1 MSGFIVVI
9 PARMHSTRLPGKML
23 LDVCGLPLIVRTAKR
38 ARLTQASQVIVA
50 TDHTD
55 IYNVCKS
62 HDIEVVMT
70 AEAHPSG
77 TDRLAEVVQ
86 LLNLPDGQIVINIQG
101 DEPLIN
107 PSLVDQLADFMAVQQ
122 TPIATLAHPI
132 HDIQDVFNPNIVKV
146 VLSAKSHALYFS
158 RAPIAYDR
166 DNYNMQSNSGGIST
180 RNNVLRHIGVY
191 AYTAGF
197 LRQYQNLVP
206 SVLESIES
214 LEQLRALYYG
224 YAISVMQTDA
234 NTSLGIDT
242 QSDLI
247 KVRQIIPLLNE

>member
-101 DEPLIN
+101 DE
-107 PSLVDQLADFMAVQQ
+107 FMAVQQ